1 MRGAM
6 GEGERE
12 RQKRH
17 IRIGNATNKSVT
29 RRESA
34 PKGNTSSLVSRCNM
48 DGWLVSRFVSLTLVF
63 GTPPLA
69 HEDDEDDEG
78 EDGDDAGGGDG
89 HDDDDVGA
97 AGAQQPD
104 PLDVDLAGGARAH
117 RVVGR
122 AEVGAEGGGAQVE
135 PEGRGE
141 AVDGEAVAAE
151 GAGLVAAALP
161 REVHRRGVGVRHAS
175 QQDVVVVL
183 ALCHGTAGLVCKCK
197 KSCVIKLSRGS
208 WHIPFTRTLSNRTLQ
223 IHKRNKLTYDFHPG
237 DHLSPAVPVLGDA
250 HVVSA
255 LVPRD
260 ALVEEEEVVGG
271 HDGAIDLPGVAG
283 LRVGLG
289 GAHDALRRRPLL
301 EGDNEVG

>member
-1 MRGAM
+1 MQWERERG
-6 GEGERE
+6 RE

-17 IRIGNATNKSVT
+17 IRIDTATNTSVT
-29 RRESA
+29 RRKSA

-48 DGWLVSRFVSLTLVF
+48 DGCLVSRFVSLTLVF
-63 GTPPLA
+63 WTPPLA
-69 HEDDEDDEG
+69 DEDDEDDEG

-104 PLDVDLAGGARAH
+104 PLDVDLAGGARAQ

-135 PEGRGE
+135 PEGGGE

-161 REVHRRGVGVRHAS
+161 REVHRRGVGVRHAG

-183 ALCHGTAGLVCKCK
+183 ALRDRAAGLVCKCN
-197 KSCVIKLSRGS
+197 KSCVIRISYTPSRTVS
-208 WHIPFTRTLSNRTLQ
+208 IRTFQLPSRFQ
-223 IHKRNKLTYDFHPG
+223 LTYDFHPC
-237 DHLSPAVPVLGDA
+237 DHLGAAVPVLGDA

-255 LVPRD
+255 LLPRD

-271 HDGAIDLPGVAG
+271 HDGAVDLPGVAG